1 LVKAKQITKRRKASR
16 ILYKIYDMCT
26 VSHPPGTQQHK
37 HYIYI
42 PAPNNPYSPQP
53 TENICVYVYNTN
65 LSAYENKR
73 KRKKKYEKQ
82 SLMESLEYLFRQRYN
97 TWNILILTKLLLL
110 LCRITCRLI

>member
-1 LVKAKQITKRRKASR
+1 MTCALFH
-16 ILYKIYDMCT
+16 ILLAHSNTSTI
-26 VSHPPGTQQHK
+26 
-37 HYIYI
+37 YIYPPPI
-42 PAPNNPYSPQP
+42 TPIAPNQQR
-53 TENICVYVYNTN
+53 ICVYVYNTN

-110 LCRITCRLI
+110 LLLHVV

>member
-1 LVKAKQITKRRKASR
+1 MTCALFH
-16 ILYKIYDMCT
+16 ILLAHSNT
-26 VSHPPGTQQHK
+26 ST
-37 HYIYI
+37 IYI

-110 LCRITCRLI
+110 LLLLHVV